1 MITRSDKQES
11 KSQRTS
17 TRQEG
22 GTQVAVRERG
32 GTESRALAREDLFSA
47 SPFALM
53 RRVAEDMDR
62 MFESFGFGRGRFAPR
77 LWSDVPERFGEPE
90 PAVWAPELEVLDR
103 EGEFVVRADLPGLK
117 KEDVRVEVTE
127 NALILEGERRKEHEE
142 RREGFYRSERSYGR
156 FSRAVPL
163 PEGVDTENVE
173 AEFMDGVL
181 EVRLPAP
188 KRQPQQRRQIE
199 IRSAEARK

>member
-32 GTESRALAREDLFSA
+32 GTGSRALAREDPFSA

-53 RRVAEDMDR
+53 RRMAEDMDR
-62 MFESFGFGRGRFAPR
+62 MFEGVGFGRGRFAPR
-77 LWSDVPERFGEPE
+77 LWSDMPERFGEPE
-90 PAVWAPELEVLDR
+90 LAVWAPEIEVFDR

-163 PEGVDTENVE
+163 PEGVDTEKVE
-173 AEFMDGVL
+173 AEFKDGVL

-188 KRQPQQRRQIE
+188 KRQSQQRRQIE
-199 IRSAEARK
+199 IRSAEAGK

>member
-22 GTQVAVRERG
+22 GSQVAVRERG
-32 GTESRALAREDLFSA
+32 GTGSRALAREDPFSA

-53 RRVAEDMDR
+53 RRMAEDMDR

-77 LWSDVPERFGEPE
+77 LWSDMPERFGEPE
-90 PAVWAPELEVLDR
+90 LAVWAPEIEVFDR

-163 PEGVDTENVE
+163 PEGVDTEKVE
-173 AEFMDGVL
+173 AEFKDGVL

-188 KRQPQQRRQIE
+188 KRQSQQRRQIE
-199 IRSAEARK
+199 IRSAEAGK

>member
-1 MITRSDKQES
+1 MITRSDKQEAKGGS
-11 KSQRTS
+11 KA
-17 TRQEG
+17 
-22 GTQVAVRERG
+22 AVREREG
-32 GTESRALAREDLFSA
+32 AGSTALARQDPFSA

-77 LWSDVPERFGEPE
+77 FWAELPERFAEPE
-90 PAVWAPELEVLDR
+90 LAVWAPEIEVFER

-117 KEDVRVEVTE
+117 KDDIRVEATE

-156 FSRAVPL
+156 FSRAIPL
-163 PEGVDTENVE
+163 PEGVDTEAVK
-173 AEFMDGVL
+173 AEFKNGVL

-188 KRQPQQRRQIE
+188 KRPEQRRRQIE
-199 IRSAEARK
+199 IRST